1 MPYIYP
7 TSDQAEIPYWVLF
20 YNAPYSVLAQDRTRA
35 AILSRAYDYVQ
46 LPLPTNLE
54 YEAAHSYAEDSNS
67 SLNPQFGSAA
77 TEINLGGRIEVVKK
91 MFLDPLIIQLERLS
105 STSTF
110 RSYGNMT
117 EMRLVSEARR
127 EFTFDYILV
136 PKNFDDSV
144 IINGL
149 CNYFRAS
156 SYPWRADSPEKIYP
170 PSLWAMQV
178 VGAGDSAFLTQSWL
192 SDPLVCV
199 LTNVVINKIPFE
211 DKSIARVFQDG
222 SSMATSITLLF
233 KEFETG
239 TYDPTFDRVL
249 SKSEIAV
256 NQQSTP

>member
-7 TSDQAEIPYWVLF
+7 TSDQAEIPYWVIF
-20 YNAPYSVLAQDRTRA
+20 YNAPYSVLALDRTRSGV
-35 AILSRAYDYVQ
+35 LSRSDDNYVQ

-54 YEAAHSYAEDSNS
+54 YETAHSYNEGIGTLS
-67 SLNPQFGSAA
+67 PERGSAA
-77 TEINLGGRIEVVKK
+77 TEINLGGRAELAKK
-91 MFLDPLIIQLERLS
+91 RFLDPVIMRLEQLS

-110 RSYGNMT
+110 RKQSNT
-117 EMRLVSEARR
+117 SELSLSSEARR
-127 EFTFDYILV
+127 EFEFSYILV

-149 CNYFRAS
+149 CNFFRAT
-156 SYPWRADSPEKIYP
+156 SYPWRADSPEKVYP

-178 VGAGDSAFLTQSWL
+178 VGAGNSDFLTQSWL

-211 DKSIARVFQDG
+211 DKSIARFFQNG

-239 TYDPTFDRVL
+239 TYDPNRNKVL

-256 NQQSTP
+256 N

>member
-7 TSDQAEIPYWVLF
+7 TSDQAEIPYWVIF
-20 YNAPYSVLAQDRTRA
+20 YNAPYSVLAADRTRLGV
-35 AILSRAYDYVQ
+35 LSRADNRYVQ

-54 YEAAHSYAEDSNS
+54 YETAHAYNEGVGT
-67 SLNPQFGSAA
+67 LNPEVGSAA
-77 TEINLGGRIEVVKK
+77 TEINLGGRVELAKK
-91 MFLDPLIIQLERLS
+91 RFLDPFIMRLEELS

-110 RSYGNMT
+110 RKTSNT
-117 EMRLVSEARR
+117 SELSLSSEARR
-127 EFTFDYILV
+127 EFEFNYILV

-144 IINGL
+144 IINEL
-149 CNYFRAS
+149 CNFFRAS
-156 SYPWRADSPEKIYP
+156 SYPWRADSPEKVYP

-178 VGAGDSAFLTQSWL
+178 VGAGNSVFLTQSWL

-211 DKSIARVFQDG
+211 DKSVARFFQNG

-239 TYDPTFDRVL
+239 TYDPNRDRVL

-256 NQQSTP
+256 NP

>member
-1 MPYIYP
+1 MPYTYP

-20 YNAPYSVLAQDRTRA
+20 YNAPYSVLAEDRTRA
-35 AILSRAYDYVQ
+35 GVLSRAYDYIQ
-46 LPLPTNLE
+46 LPLPMNLE
-54 YEAAHSYAEDSNS
+54 YETAHAFTDGVGTLDPS
-67 SLNPQFGSAA
+67 FGSAA
-77 TEINLGGRIEVVKK
+77 TEINFGGRVELAKK
-91 MFLDPLIIQLERLS
+91 AFLDPILIRLEQLS

-110 RSYGNMT
+110 RKFANTT
-117 EMRLVSEARR
+117 EMQLTSEARR
-127 EFTFDYILV
+127 EFAFDYILV

-144 IINGL
+144 IINEI

-156 SYPWRADSPEKIYP
+156 SYPWRADSPEKVYP
-170 PSLWAMQV
+170 PSLWGMQV
-178 VGAGDSAFLTQSWL
+178 VGAGNSDYLTQSWL

-211 DKSIARVFQDG
+211 DKSIARFFQDG

-239 TYDPTFDRVL
+239 TYDPSFNRVL